1 MLSVVE
7 AKSFIFYML
16 TSPTV
21 YGIHKAFTFLPY
33 LGVNSLQIIFKNCK
47 PDAEHS
53 RSITLNMYNL
63 YNT

>member
-1 MLSVVE
+1 MLSEVE
-7 AKSFIFYML
+7 AKCFMFFML

-21 YGIHKAFTFLPY
+21 YGIHKAFIFLPY

-53 RSITLNMYNL
+53 RRITLNMCNL